1 MRVRVI
7 ALEFT
12 LFLAGTIIKK
22 EKVHWSE

>member
-22 EKVHWSE
+22 EKVH